1 MSKRGEVLSGKRAV
15 TCEELASHIQGC
27 LVGDGDVRLRGLTHD
42 SRQVRPGDIFVCIPG
57 ARFDGHDFAPAAVE
71 QGAVA
76 LIVERPLGL
85 PVPQIIVPASRR
97 VLGKAAALV
106 SGYPSRQLRVI
117 GVTGTKGKTTTT
129 YLIRHVLESA
139 GKKAGLIGT
148 IEHVAGSQRRPS
160 ARTTPEASDIQ
171 VLLSAMVEARWDA
184 VVMEVS
190 SHATE
195 MGRIEGTEFDVAVF
209 TNITRDHMDFH
220 PSFEHYLHA
229 KLRLFAQ
236 VGVEA
241 TKGHKA
247 VIVNVDDPHWEHFA
261 RAARVPMITV
271 GIDNPAD
278 LRAED
283 VSTSAGGS
291 QFRIGD
297 VSINLDLTGRFNVY
311 NALCALAVAVHEGIP
326 LKEAAEALE
335 RVSGVPGRFERIDI
349 GQEFAVIVDYAHTE
363 DSLRNV
369 LTAARDLS
377 SGRVISVCGAG
388 GDRDRGKRPLMGQAL
403 AELSDQVIIT
413 SDNPRSES
421 PEQICA
427 DMVSG
432 IQSINKTNYEVILD
446 RQAAIEKAIKIAQ
459 PGDVV
464 LIAGK
469 GHETYQEFADHRVHF
484 DDREIARAAL
494 ERRQSTTQA

>member
-1 MSKRGEVLSGKRAV
+1 
-15 TCEELASHIQGC
+15 
-27 LVGDGDVRLRGLTHD
+27 
-42 SRQVRPGDIFVCIPG
+42 
-57 ARFDGHDFAPAAVE
+57 
-71 QGAVA
+71 
-76 LIVERPLGL
+76 
-85 PVPQIIVPASRR
+85 
-97 VLGKAAALV
+97 
-106 SGYPSRQLRVI
+106 VI

-148 IEHVAGSQRRPS
+148 IEHVAGSQTLPS

-171 VLLSAMVEARWDA
+171 TLLSAMVEAEWDA

-195 MGRIEGTEFDVAVF
+195 MRRTDGTEFDVAVF

-220 PSFEHYLHA
+220 PNFEHYLQA

-236 VGVEA
+236 IGVDG
-241 TKGHKA
+241 TKGNKA
-247 VIVNVDDPHWEHFA
+247 AIVNVDDPHWRDFA
-261 RAARVPMITV
+261 RAARVPVITV
-271 GIDNPAD
+271 GIDNQAD

-283 VSTSAGGS
+283 VQVSAAGS
-291 QFRIGD
+291 FFRIGD
-297 VSINLDLTGRFNVY
+297 VSVDLELTGRFNVY
-311 NALCALAVAVHEGIP
+311 NALCALAAGIHEGIP
-326 LKEAAEALE
+326 LEVAAGALE
-335 RVSGVPGRFERIDI
+335 RVRGVPGRFERIDI

-369 LTAARDLS
+369 LTTARDLG

-388 GDRDRGKRPLMGQAL
+388 GDRDRGKRPLMGRAL
-403 AELSDQVIIT
+403 AELSDHVIIT

-432 IQSINKTNYEVILD
+432 IQRINRTNYEVILD
-446 RQAAIEKAIKIAQ
+446 RRAAHRKAMEIAQ
-459 PGDVV
+459 SGDVV

-469 GHETYQEFADHRVHF
+469 GHETYQQFADHRIHF
-484 DDREIARAAL
+484 DDREEARAAL
-494 ERRQSTTQA
+494 EKRKRTRRTETS

>member
-1 MSKRGEVLSGKRAV
+1 
-15 TCEELASHIQGC
+15 
-27 LVGDGDVRLRGLTHD
+27 
-42 SRQVRPGDIFVCIPG
+42 
-57 ARFDGHDFAPAAVE
+57 
-71 QGAVA
+71 
-76 LIVERPLGL
+76 
-85 PVPQIIVPASRR
+85 
-97 VLGKAAALV
+97 
-106 SGYPSRQLRVI
+106 
-117 GVTGTKGKTTTT
+117 
-129 YLIRHVLESA
+129 
-139 GKKAGLIGT
+139 
-148 IEHVAGSQRRPS
+148 
-160 ARTTPEASDIQ
+160 
-171 VLLSAMVEARWDA
+171 
-184 VVMEVS
+184 MEVS
-190 SHATE
+190 SVATE